1 MAAGGRLFCF
11 FAARV
16 CELELAVGLWGI
28 GGSRVVIKTRGASF
42 PLGDGAEV
50 CVLVQLYRCARRAD
64 YLGRAGKISR
74 ESAEKAGEL
83 TADLGGTRMG
93 GNRV

>member
-1 MAAGGRLFCF
+1 MHDYAWLVVQGFLF
-11 FAARV
+11 FAAR
-16 CELELAVGLWGI
+16 A
-28 GGSRVVIKTRGASF
+28 SRGASF
-42 PLGDGAEV
+42 PLWDGAEV

-93 GNRV
+93 GNRR